1 MEAIREYLNNMF
13 MSLPE
18 TPAVLRAKAELMEM
32 MEDKYEELI
41 SEGKSEKE
49 AVGTVIS
56 EFGNLEELADELG
69 IQMYIRKNEKENPAD
84 EQPETSGG
92 GQTASGNIGNVSN
105 AVKKQY
111 RWSFDDARDYLKY
124 AWRHAVYVAVGV
136 MLCIFSPYVSAV
148 MDGAVEAGY
157 VPRWTAE
164 AIGVSCLFLLVA
176 VAVGLFCMASH
187 EKKSYGNVA
196 KYGITLDEKAERLV
210 EEKRTGSE
218 QKRLWMRVAGIVLCI
233 ISAVPSSM
241 NYFHNAFLR
250 EIMDSSVLILAGV
263 GVCLIVLSVSA
274 GNRYDELL
282 RAVKNGN
289 REGKDEWVQNVRQ
302 KNGKAGV
309 AVAIICIVIFAGI
322 AFVGC
327 FGAVMYHVSGG
338 DEENQSQITNEF
350 EPEGLRELAVELDAC
365 EVCIEYGD
373 VEKVQY
379 EFTGDD
385 RWVPE
390 VTDKNGMLRIQEK
403 RTHNWFGFSF
413 NLFSLFSFGG
423 DTRSVTVVI
432 PKSLCPE
439 QAENGLKYDID
450 VDAGNVVLKD
460 LSGRQL
466 LVDVDAGNVDGTGC
480 EFAGNSEVDVDAG
493 NVSFEQSCFHSL
505 EADVDAGNFSVL
517 ASSSPMTFYALDLD
531 VDLGDIV
538 VDGQKMGDSYHAK
551 PASQDQNGRTYKM
564 NVEVDLGNI
573 EVS

>member
-49 AVGTVIS
+49 AVGIVIS
-56 EFGNLEELADELG
+56 EFGNLEELAEELG
-69 IQMYIRKNEKENPAD
+69 IQMYIRKEGTESHAD
-84 EQPETSGG
+84 EQTAASGG
-92 GQTASGNIGNVSN
+92 GHTASGNTENAYK

-111 RWSFDDARDYLKY
+111 RWTFDDARDYLKY
-124 AWRHAVYVAVGV
+124 AWRHAAYIAFGV
-136 MLCIFSPYVSAV
+136 MFCIFSPYLSAV
-148 MDGAVEAGY
+148 LSGAAEAGY
-157 VPRWTAE
+157 VPQWAAN
-164 AIGVSCLFLLVA
+164 AIGSSCVFLLVA
-176 VAVGLFCMASH
+176 VAVALFCMASH
-187 EKKSYGNVA
+187 AKKPYGNLA

-210 EEKRTGSE
+210 EEKRVVDE
-218 QKRLWMRVAGIVLCI
+218 QKRLWMRIVGIVLCI
-233 ISAVPSSM
+233 ISVVPSSM

-250 EIMDSSVLILAGV
+250 EAVDSSVLVLAGI

-327 FGAVMYHVSGG
+327 FGVVMYHVSGG
-338 DEENQSQITNEF
+338 DEENQSQMTNEF

-379 EFTGDD
+379 EFNGDD
-385 RWVPE
+385 RWIPE
-390 VTDKNGMLRIQEK
+390 VTNNNGMLRIREK
-403 RTHNWFGFSF
+403 RNHHWFGFSF
-413 NLFSLFSFGG
+413 NLFPFFTSRNGS
-423 DTRSVTVVI
+423 RSVTVVI
-432 PKSLCPE
+432 PKSLSPD

-450 VDAGNVVLKD
+450 VDAGNVILKD
-460 LSGRQL
+460 LNGRL
-466 LVDVDAGNVDGTGC
+466 LMVDVDAGNVDGTGC

-493 NVSFEQSCFHSL
+493 NVSFEGSCFHNL
-505 EADVDAGNFSVL
+505 EADVDAGDFSVL
-517 ASSSPMTFYALDLD
+517 ASSNPMTFYTLDFD
-531 VDLGDIV
+531 VDLGDII

-551 PASQDQNGRTYKM
+551 PASQDQNGRTYRM
-564 NVEVDLGNI
+564 NVEVDLGSI

>member
-56 EFGNLEELADELG
+56 EFGNLEELAEELG
-69 IQMYIRKNEKENPAD
+69 IQMYIRKNGKENQA
-84 EQPETSGG
+84 EE
-92 GQTASGNIGNVSN
+92 QTASGNTGNVSK

-111 RWSFDDARDYLKY
+111 RWSFEDARDYLKY
-124 AWRHAVYVAVGV
+124 AWRHAVYIAFGV

-164 AIGVSCLFLLVA
+164 AIGVGCLFLLVA
-176 VAVGLFCMASH
+176 VAVALFCMASH
-187 EKKSYGNVA
+187 DKKSYGNVA
-196 KYGITLDEKAERLV
+196 KYGITLDDKAERLV
-210 EEKRTGSE
+210 EEKREGDE
-218 QKRLWMRVAGIVLCI
+218 QKRLWMRIAGIVLCV

-241 NYFHNAFLR
+241 NFFHNAFLR
-250 EIMDSSVLILAGV
+250 EIIDSSILILAGI
-263 GVCLIVLSVSA
+263 GVCLIVLPVSVS
-274 GNRYDELL
+274 NRYDELL

-289 REGKDEWVQNVRQ
+289 REGKDEWVRSV
-302 KNGKAGV
+302 KHKGGAPG
-309 AVAIICIVIFAGI
+309 ATVAIICVVIFAALVI
-322 AFVGC
+322 VGLSS
-327 FGAVMYHVSGG
+327 ALIYWTSGG
-338 DEENQSQITNEF
+338 GKGNTSEIAKEYEV
-350 EPEGLRELAVELDAC
+350 EGLRELTVELDAC
-365 EVCIEYGD
+365 EVSIEYGD
-373 VEKVQY
+373 VEKLQY

-385 RWVPE
+385 RWIPE
-390 VTDKNGMLRIQEK
+390 VTNKNGMLRIQEK
-403 RTHNWFGFSF
+403 RNHNWFGFSF
-413 NLFSLFSFGG
+413 NLFPLFSFGG
-423 DTRSVTVVI
+423 STRSVTVVV
-432 PKSLCPE
+432 PKSLSPE

-450 VDAGNVVLKD
+450 VDAGNVILKD
-460 LSGRQL
+460 LNGQLL

-480 EFAGNSEVDVDAG
+480 EFAGNSKVDVDAG
-493 NVSFEQSCFHSL
+493 NVSFEESSFHNL

-517 ASSSPMTFYALDLD
+517 DSSSPMTFYTLDLD

-551 PASQDQNGRTYKM
+551 PASQDQNGRTYQM